1 MEGFITLYVMLV
13 VALGRKLRRN
23 STFPWWVDTGISW
36 SRYNRVRK
44 MAEWR
49 CESSRLGLTTDL
61 SMVW

>member
-1 MEGFITLYVMLV
+1 MERFITLYVTLV

-44 MAEWR
+44 M
-49 CESSRLGLTTDL
+49 TDSIVL
-61 SMVW
+61 ILCFVLVVNNGRKL